1 MAFCLVLIPPEKYDA
16 IIAVQPQYESLRNFP
31 LTSLQNFLMQRLE
44 SQKLRGNL
52 RERLL
57 LSSFEVILRLDRELR
72 PSNDQQGFTNM
83 HLAAVVGNKKLIESV
98 WIQDPGALDD
108 QQNSFRW
115 SPLHCAIHS
124 GSSEA
129 ISTLLKLGAKVN
141 SQSGGQLGWTWTPL
155 MLAVLKNRIGVV
167 RALLRDPCID
177 VWSKDSGFMGFSSA
191 HYAAE
196 MSNNDSLE
204 ALLDFDRG
212 VAKAKDERRRTPLHR
227 AALVGNFKGVDLLIR
242 YGANIQAIDT
252 GHETALHRAYAF
264 GNGFQA
270 YQVIDD
276 TNTILKY
283 LKSKKRTDAKYF
295 DQTTSLVQ
303 ANIVNFP
310 LQAQEMLRKMGASF
324 SMDIPDL
331 LTMSWISSWDRLSE
345 ETPLEHDPFILM
357 KRHQM
362 PGCDWL
368 YDTLG
373 PRMMARSVDPSLPLE
388 DWEQWAIHGTFGE
401 DNKLQSFEWNVRV
414 YAQNNRRKKFLMSG
428 ERVPGQNGVT
438 FLPLP
443 AGQMIVKRL
452 LEAGANPKALN
463 NHGYTP
469 ECFAYKPEE
478 LLLDITINVGED
490 TRASPA
496 SVTRKLDL

>member
-1 MAFCLVLIPPEKYDA
+1 MAFCLVLISPEKYDT
-16 IIAVQPQYESLRNFP
+16 IIAVQPQYEQLRNLP
-31 LTSLQNFLMQRLE
+31 LASLHEFLKQQIE
-44 SQKLRGNL
+44 NQKLRETS
-52 RERLL
+52 RKCLL
-57 LSSFEVILRLDRELR
+57 LGSFEIILRLDRELR
-72 PSNDQQGFTNM
+72 PGNDQQGFTNM
-83 HLAAVVGNKKLIESV
+83 HLAAVVGDKKLIESV
-98 WIQDPGALDD
+98 WSQKPSSLDD

-141 SQSGGQLGWTWTPL
+141 PQSGGQLGWTWTPL

-167 RALLRDPCID
+167 RALLQDPCID

-196 MSNNDSLE
+196 MSSNDSLE
-204 ALLDFDRG
+204 ALLGFDRG
-212 VAKAKDERRRTPLHR
+212 VAKAKDQRRRTPLHR

-242 YGANIQAIDT
+242 YGANVQAVDT

-270 YQVIDD
+270 YQLIDE
-276 TNTILKY
+276 TNAILSY
-283 LKSKKRTDAKYF
+283 LKSKRRTDANYF

-303 ANIVNFP
+303 ANVVNFP

-324 SMDIPDL
+324 SMDLPEF
-331 LTMSWISSWDRLSE
+331 LTMSWISSLDQLFE
-345 ETPLEHDPFILM
+345 ETPLEHDPFVLM
-357 KRHQM
+357 KRHQIPACEWM
-362 PGCDWL
+362 F
-368 YDTLG
+368 DTLG
-373 PRMMARSVDPSLPLE
+373 SRMMARSIDPSLPLVE
-388 DWEQWAIHGTFGE
+388 SDQWAVHGTFGE
-401 DNKLQSFEWNVRV
+401 DSKLQSFELNMRV
-414 YAQNNRRKKFLMSG
+414 YVQNSRRKKLLMSG
-428 ERVPGQNGVT
+428 ERAKGQNGVT

-443 AGQMIVKRL
+443 AGQKIVKRL
-452 LEAGANPKALN
+452 LEAGADPKALN

-478 LLLDITINVGED
+478 LLLNTTINVGED

-496 SVTRKLDL
+496 SVTRRLDL